1 MAPTPEQAILAATE
15 TASARR
21 RGPSAAPQAVPAPSG
36 PWGTAS
42 APASAPDDARSE
54 ALRRAREA
62 IRAAIIEETAERVLF
77 DEDAL
82 RRAYALLVAAQPELE
97 ENSVCGKLSVG
108 FPINGEDYE
117 DAPNED

>member
-1 MAPTPEQAILAATE
+1 VSAYGSDVTAAD
-15 TASARR
+15 
-21 RGPSAAPQAVPAPSG
+21 P
-36 PWGTAS
+36 
-42 APASAPDDARSE
+42 RSE

-62 IRAAIIEETAERVLF
+62 VRAAIIEETPERVTF
-77 DEDAL
+77 DPEAM
-82 RRAYALLVAAQPELE
+82 RRAYALLVAAKPELE